1 MNYEIKLKI
10 MQGEQDHFKRIIAL
24 LGFPIRHTMQSCS
37 VNLDVGTKI
46 HGPILNRELSKC
58 KYYYR
63 ESKKILHFTSL
74 KALNSMINEKSIRM
88 YNLHNSSDKEEYTFI
103 GNTIRPVYLHQGYD
117 DNFINEKIDYLKDNF
132 FILSTTSEPELENPK
147 FWKEYGDNGKGV
159 VIEFEILSDPISWDG
174 FHFSKVFYGK
184 PDNWTIFLEHTLKIC
199 EQNPRNRY
207 DFSFDMLFCLHKSP
221 QQTYI
226 DEKEIRI
233 LAQRPEMNG
242 FVFDALVIDDV
253 GKDGLTPVKFLKLP
267 LFAEEGYKLS
277 FCNQIRQLNSSIQH
291 GFTFFEDDFANYFDR
306 SPKIKISNVYV
317 CQNFPLTGEKYV
329 EFADSFSDF
338 VYNKLGYS
346 FEIKRIKFELACH

>member
-1 MNYEIKLKI
+1 MNNEIKLKI

-46 HGPILNRELSKC
+46 HGPILNRELSKS

-74 KALNSMINEKSIRM
+74 KALYSMINEKSIRM
-88 YNLHNSSDKEEYTFI
+88 YNLHNSSEKEEYTFI
-103 GNTIRPVYLHQGYD
+103 GNSIRPVYLHQGYD
-117 DNFINEKIDYLKDNF
+117 ENFINEKIDDLKDKF

-147 FWKEYGDNGKGV
+147 FWKEYGDNGNGV

-174 FHFSKVFYGK
+174 FHFSPVFYGK
-184 PDNWTIFLEHTLKIC
+184 PDNWTIFLEQTLEIC

-207 DFSFDMLFCLHKSP
+207 DFSFDMLFSLHKSP

-233 LAQRPEMNG
+233 LAQIPEMNG
-242 FVFDALVIDDV
+242 FVFDTLVIDDV

-267 LFAEEGYKLS
+267 LFAEERYKLS
-277 FCNQIRQLNSSIQH
+277 FCDQIRQLNGSIQY
-291 GFTFFEDDFANYFDR
+291 GFNFKEAEFADYFNR

-317 CQNFPLTGEKYV
+317 CQNFPLTGERFDRFV
-329 EFADSFSDF
+329 NCFSELVCD
-338 VYNKLGYS
+338 KLGYS
-346 FEIKRIKFELACH
+346 FNIKRIDLTL